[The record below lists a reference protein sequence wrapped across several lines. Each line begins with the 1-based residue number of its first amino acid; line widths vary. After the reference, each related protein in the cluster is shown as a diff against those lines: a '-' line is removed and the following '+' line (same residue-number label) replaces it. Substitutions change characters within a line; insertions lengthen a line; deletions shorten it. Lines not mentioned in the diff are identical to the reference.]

1 MIRNLRGVIKL
12 KRAGIGVFL
21 TLSQPSKPRVTE
33 AAGAGL
39 YERLD
44 FAAVLRIQ
52 LVMIEKAM
60 ALRDRAVM
68 TASRKPRKTLTARHR
83 VVDVLTWLRR
93 I

>member
-21 TLSQPSKPRVTE
+21 TLSQPSKPRVPE

-44 FAAVLRIQ
+44 FAAILRIQ

-83 VVDVLTWLRR
+83 VIGILTWLRR
-93 I
+93 N